1 VPAVTIGYA
10 AALERVVEAGIAEDV
25 GGGDVTSEAVV
36 PPAARARGTVLLKQ
50 RGVVAGLDAVE
61 AVFRRLDS
69 DVRFAVALPD
79 GDTADEVPAVVATVE
94 GAARAIL
101 AGERLA
107 LNVAQ
112 RLSGIATLTSRYVAA
127 VAGTGVAILDTRKTA
142 PGLRVLEKRAVALGG
157 GVNHR
162 FGLHDAIL
170 IKDNH
175 IAIAGGLPEAV
186 AAARAYAP
194 GLPVEVEARTA
205 DEVRAALASGAETIL
220 LDNMPLDR
228 LRAAVALVAGRCRTE
243 ASGGITLEDVRAVA
257 DTGVDAISVGA
268 LTHSAPALDLSLDVT
283 PLS

>member
-1 VPAVTIGYA
+1 VPGVTIGYA

-36 PPAARARGTVLLKQ
+36 PPAARARGAVLLKQ

>member
-1 VPAVTIGYA
+1 MPGVTIGYA

-36 PPAARARGTVLLKQ
+36 PPAARARGAVLLKQ

>member
-1 VPAVTIGYA
+1 MPAVTIGYA